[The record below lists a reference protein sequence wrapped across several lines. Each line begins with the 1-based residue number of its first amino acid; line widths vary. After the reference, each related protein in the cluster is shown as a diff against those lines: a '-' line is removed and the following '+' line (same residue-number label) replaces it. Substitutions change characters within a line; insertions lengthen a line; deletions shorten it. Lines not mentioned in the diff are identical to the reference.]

1 VQRDGGE
8 WCPFCVEAA
17 HEFGGEVLSL
27 GHASAV
33 AGDQQPPACLMTIG
47 DTLIHE
53 AAGEDISAWIAP
65 GGARPPDSRDLGTVQ
80 RNSGRNGPNEA
91 GGVCEGAVNRRSP
104 NGGLEEAAHQFG
116 DLSPLKFLRG
126 VPLPHVELPVP

>member
-47 DTLIHE
+47 DTMIHE
-53 AAGEDISAWIAP
+53 AAGEDISAWIAQA
-65 GGARPPDSRDLGTVQ
+65 ARDRLTHETWERSKGTADAMGLT
-80 RNSGRNGPNEA
+80 RPAACAKGRSTAE
-91 GGVCEGAVNRRSP
+91 VRMV
-104 NGGLEEAAHQFG
+104 
-116 DLSPLKFLRG
+116 D
-126 VPLPHVELPVP
+126 